1 MGDYWK
7 CSRMGTLLCVYIDNQ
22 CTYFKNRDNMAY
34 IAIYRASKPMSVV
47 VVVVVVIKSQKTIG
61 KKPIA
66 SRLHAEFVCS
76 VSKLQNI
83 FIEPLLKI
91 NVLKRLEDNLSGVI
105 LFYSVHGRT

>member
-61 KKPIA
+61 KKAHRFEIA
-66 SRLHAEFVCS
+66 CGIRLFRFQTPKYFHRTVI
-76 VSKLQNI
+76 KN
-83 FIEPLLKI
+83 
-91 NVLKRLEDNLSGVI
+91 KRFET
-105 LFYSVHGRT
+105 FGR

>member
-61 KKPIA
+61 KKSP
-66 SRLHAEFVCS
+66 SLRDCMRNSFVPFPN
-76 VSKLQNI
+76 SKI
-83 FIEPLLKI
+83 F
-91 NVLKRLEDNLSGVI
+91 S
-105 LFYSVHGRT
+105 